1 MIQAEME
8 RCVIVMN
15 ILVLLMSSCCC
26 LCSSSASHHEGGKL
40 RVGFY
45 AKSCPKAE
53 SIVRGVVHQAVA
65 ADQNT
70 APVLLRLHFHDCF
83 VQGCDGS
90 ILIDKG
96 SATDEKHAFGH
107 QGVGGFDVIERAKAE
122 VEAVCPGLVS
132 CADILALAAR
142 DAVALAKGPRYEVET
157 GRRDGVVSDVRL
169 ADGMPDVAD
178 SIHKLRAKFSQK
190 GLSDKDLVLLTAA
203 HTIGTTA
210 CFFMT
215 QRLYNFPASGGSDPS
230 INPDFLPELK
240 STCPKDGDS
249 NVRLPMDRGSEQT
262 FDNQILKNIRSGFA
276 VLQSDASLYQ
286 DKATKSVI
294 DSYLGPRSSS
304 FEADFAASMV
314 KMGRI
319 GVLTGS
325 RGTIRRVCSSP
336 N

>member
-1 MIQAEME
+1 ME
-8 RCVIVMN
+8 RCVMFLMIV
-15 ILVLLMSSCCC
+15 LMMMSCSC
-26 LCSSSASHHEGGKL
+26 LSSSTTTASHDHQGKL

-45 AKSCPKAE
+45 AKTCPKAE
-53 SIVRGVVHQAVA
+53 TIIHEVVREAVA
-65 ADQNT
+65 ADENN

-96 SATDEKHAFGH
+96 LATDEKHAFGH
-107 QGVGGFDVIERAKAE
+107 QGVRGFDVIERAKAE
-122 VEAVCPGLVS
+122 VEGACPGVVS

-142 DAVALAKGPRYEVET
+142 DAVALAKGGSRYEVET
-157 GRRDGVVSDVRL
+157 GRRDGVVSDIRL
-169 ADGMPDVAD
+169 ADDMPDVAD
-178 SIHKLRAKFSQK
+178 SIHILRTKFSHK
-190 GLSDKDLVLLTAA
+190 GLSDKDLVLLSAA

-215 QRLYNFPASGGSDPS
+215 QRLYQFPASGGSDPS
-230 INPDFLPELK
+230 INPVFLPELK
-240 STCPKDGDS
+240 STCPKDGDA
-249 NVRLPMDRGSEQT
+249 NVRLAMDRGSEQT

-294 DSYLGPRSSS
+294 DSYLGRRSPS
-304 FEADFAASMV
+304 FQADFAASMV

>member
-1 MIQAEME
+1 
-8 RCVIVMN
+8 
-15 ILVLLMSSCCC
+15 MSSCC
-26 LCSSSASHHEGGKL
+26 LCSSSASRHEGGKL

-53 SIVRGVVHQAVA
+53 SIVRGVVQQAVA

-122 VEAVCPGLVS
+122 
-132 CADILALAAR
+132 
-142 DAVALAKGPRYEVET
+142 AKGPRYEVET

-215 QRLYNFPASGGSDPS
+215 QRLYSFPASGGSDPS

>member
-1 MIQAEME
+1 MMIQPEME
-8 RCVIVMN
+8 RCLILMN
-15 ILVLLMSSCCC
+15 IVVLMISCC
-26 LCSSSASHHEGGKL
+26 SASHHEGGKL

-53 SIVRGVVHQAVA
+53 SIVRGVVQQAVA
-65 ADQNT
+65 ADQNN

-169 ADGMPDVAD
+169 ADNMPDVAD
-178 SIHKLRAKFSQK
+178 SIHNLRAKFSRK
-190 GLSDKDLVLLTAA
+190 GLSDKDLVLLSAA

-215 QRLYNFPASGGSDPS
+215 QRLYQFPATGGSDPS
-230 INPDFLPELK
+230 INPDFLQELK
-240 STCPKDGDS
+240 STCPRNGDA
-249 NVRLPMDRGSEQT
+249 NVRLPMDRGSAET

-286 DKATKSVI
+286 DKATKGVI

-325 RGTIRRVCSSP
+325 RGTIRRVCSSF